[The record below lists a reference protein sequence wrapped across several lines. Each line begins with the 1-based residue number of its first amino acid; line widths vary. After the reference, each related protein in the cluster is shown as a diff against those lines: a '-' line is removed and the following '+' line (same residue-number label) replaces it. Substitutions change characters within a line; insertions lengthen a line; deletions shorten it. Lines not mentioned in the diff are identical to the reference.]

1 MAPKLRISVG
11 CRVVG
16 SFGPFLSNPRGFKRR
31 IRQRVFGTVIQ
42 AISNGKFKVLF
53 DFDGRKQSC
62 SSKKLTVVDANAGI
76 PLQELQVQD
85 QDQQTQQLQQE
96 QQQEEVQDVI
106 NEPSVM
112 DASNEKEEDFFGVE
126 EDEEDEVQTPNNDF
140 CFTQEDFIRGRDEM
154 NLATQHMSR
163 QRVAWEQIRLMEG
176 EEYVSSS
183 SNDGEIKWRVVRES
197 TYDEMGDIIAK
208 EIDHLKRNP
217 PLKDVSM
224 LDSLNALF
232 WYLYPGDVDEDVRYL
247 NGCLVAVN
255 EERKKHLNRVIKDVS
270 HDILVLF

>member
-1 MAPKLRISVG
+1 MVSKLQILVS
-11 CRVVG
+11 CCVVG
-16 SFGPFLSNPRGFKRR
+16 SFGPFLSNPRGFKRCFC
-31 IRQRVFGTVIQ
+31 QRVFGTVIQ
-42 AISNGKFKVLF
+42 AISNGKFEVLF

-62 SSKKLTVVDANAGI
+62 SSKKLTVVDSNAGI

-85 QDQQTQQLQQE
+85 QDQQIQQLQQE

-106 NEPSVM
+106 NKPSVM
-112 DASNEKEEDFFGVE
+112 DASNKKEEDFFGVE

-183 SNDGEIKWRVVRES
+183 SNDGEIKWRVVKES
-197 TYDEMGDIIAK
+197 TYDEMSDVIAK

-247 NGCLVAVN
+247 NECLVAVN

-270 HDILVLF
+270 HAIFVLF

>member
-1 MAPKLRISVG
+1 
-11 CRVVG
+11 
-16 SFGPFLSNPRGFKRR
+16 
-31 IRQRVFGTVIQ
+31 
-42 AISNGKFKVLF
+42 
-53 DFDGRKQSC
+53 
-62 SSKKLTVVDANAGI
+62 
-76 PLQELQVQD
+76 
-85 QDQQTQQLQQE
+85 
-96 QQQEEVQDVI
+96 
-106 NEPSVM
+106 M
-112 DASNEKEEDFFGVE
+112 DASNKKENDFFGVE
-126 EDEEDEVQTPNNDF
+126 EDDEDEVQTPNNDF

-183 SNDGEIKWRVVRES
+183 SNDGEIKWKVVKES

-247 NGCLVAVN
+247 NECLVAVN

-270 HDILVLF
+270 DAIFVSFLFIFSFSHIYIFCF